1 MLNGDLLTQ
10 FNVGN
15 MLAFHADG
23 GFKATV
29 GVHEYV
35 HTVPYGVV
43 EREGDRIT
51 GIREKPTQ
59 TWLANAGIY
68 VFEPDLV
75 ERVPQDTYFPLP
87 TLVEECLDR
96 GEAVGAFPIKED
108 WIDVGH
114 PEGVTTRRAER
125 GTSRELGGTQGPGD
139 GGRRIHREPPCG
151 APGRIGRRRARL
163 LLL

>member
-10 FNVGN
+10 CNIGN
-15 MLAFHADG
+15 MLAYHADR

-43 EREGDRIT
+43 EQEGDRIT
-51 GIREKPTQ
+51 GFREKPTQ
-59 TWLANAGIY
+59 TWHANAGIY

-75 ERVPQDTYFPLP
+75 ERVPEDTYFPLP
-87 TLVEECLDR
+87 ILVEECLDR
-96 GEAVGAFPIKED
+96 GEAVGAFHIKDE

-114 PEGVTTRRAER
+114 PKELQEARGEGNK
-125 GTSRELGGTQGPGD
+125 P
-139 GGRRIHREPPCG
+139 
-151 APGRIGRRRARL
+151 
-163 LLL
+163 